1 MEETMDMAN
10 VIAVLAPNI
19 LVVSMYLGAKWF
31 GAEGSWWP
39 R

>member
-10 VIAVLAPNI
+10 VIAVLALNI
-19 LVVSMYLGAKWF
+19 LVVSMYLGGKWY
-31 GAEGSWWP
+31 GTEGSWWP